1 MQQRKKLPIG
11 IQTFEKIIDGNC
23 YYVDKTRYIE
33 TLASRGDYYFLSR
46 PRRFGKS
53 LFLSTIEAAFQ
64 GNQALFSGLYLENN
78 WDWEQTCPVIHI
90 SFGAGVMRS
99 TDDLNIR
106 FTAILNHHAKTF
118 GVTFQYDDLRERFA
132 ELIGDLHDQYRQ
144 KVVILVDEYDKPI
157 LDNIE
162 NPLLAAQIRDEL
174 KNYYS
179 VIKDSDR
186 HIEFV
191 FITGVSKFSKV
202 SLFSGLNNLEDIT
215 LNKEYSTICGYTQ
228 SELETVFADRLA
240 GKDMAQI
247 QKWYNGYNW
256 TGEKV
261 YNPFDILLYL
271 KSGDF
276 SSYWFET
283 GTPSFLIKLLQ
294 QGKYQIADMENM
306 TAGEEIVGS
315 FDVENIAVET
325 LLFQTGYLTLT
336 RFEQIGSFRR
346 YGLSYPNLEVKSSLC
361 NAILNH
367 LGQDRLAKTRNQSA
381 VLDAL
386 TANDLDQ
393 LKDIFY
399 RFFASIPH
407 DWYRKNQLAGY
418 EGYYASIVYCY
429 FASMGLDVTPEV
441 STNKGRIDLV
451 LRFAGRVYI
460 FEFKV
465 TELTG
470 SDKALE
476 QILEKGYAEQF
487 VSTAP
492 DGTACP
498 VYLIGVAFS
507 SEEKN
512 IAGFEW
518 RELGEKNE

>member
-1 MQQRKKLPIG
+1 MESKKKLPIG
-11 IQTFEKIIDGNC
+11 IQTFEKIIDGPC
-23 YYVDKTRYIE
+23 YYVDKTRYIQ

-53 LFLSTIEAAFQ
+53 LLLSTIKAAFQ
-64 GNQALFSGLYLENN
+64 GKQALFSGLFLENN
-78 WDWEQTCPVIHI
+78 WDWGKTHPVIHI
-90 SFGAGVMRS
+90 SFGSGVVRS
-99 TDDLNIR
+99 LEELQLHFSEMLDDQRREHGIENRKTSLNGQ
-106 FTAILNHHAKTF
+106 FS
-118 GVTFQYDDLRERFA
+118 
-132 ELIGDLHDQYRQ
+132 ELISELSAKYNQ
-144 KVVILVDEYDKPI
+144 KVVVLVDEYDKPI

-162 NPLLAAQIRDEL
+162 KPALAAQIRDEL

-179 VIKDSDR
+179 VIKDSDL

-202 SLFSGLNNLEDIT
+202 SLFSGLNNLKDIT
-215 LNKEYSTICGYTQ
+215 LNTEYSAICGYTQ
-228 SELETVFADRLA
+228 AELETVFADRLA
-240 GKDMAQI
+240 GKDMMQVRE
-247 QKWYNGYNW
+247 WYNGYNW

-271 KSGDF
+271 DTGQF

-294 QGKYQIADMENM
+294 QGKYRIPDMEDL

-346 YGLSYPNLEVKSSLC
+346 YGLTYPNLEVKSSLC
-361 NAILNH
+361 NAILNQ
-367 LGQDRLAKTRNQSA
+367 LGQDRLAKTRNQSD
-381 VLDAL
+381 VLDTL

-393 LKDIFY
+393 LKDIFH

-429 FASMGLDVTPEV
+429 FASLGLDVTPEL

-451 LRFAGRVYI
+451 LRFAGRIYI
-460 FEFKV
+460 IEFKV

-470 SDKALE
+470 SGKALE
-476 QILEKGYAEQF
+476 QILKKGYAEQF
-487 VSTAP
+487 AATGP
-492 DGTACP
+492 DGKARP

-512 IAGFEW
+512 ITAFEW
-518 RELGEKNE
+518 RQLDSA